1 VHVWRERLGRWL
13 GPVALRIPFSPNT
26 ISVVA
31 LLFIATA
38 AWMISQG
45 LHQPRFFLWALP
57 LVFLGG
63 LLDAID
69 GIVARVQN
77 RQSRFGD
84 FLDHCLDRVS
94 DTLLTVGWGIGTGV
108 RTEILL
114 ASVLTVFFNGYVGT
128 QLEAT
133 FGSRS
138 YEGTGRGEFVLA
150 LFIFLTAAFV
160 LSTSGLLSTRMAGLS
175 IPEWMTLV
183 LTAFA
188 LHGIIQRFRLAH
200 RLSQASGT

>member
-13 GPVALRIPFSPNT
+13 GPIARRIPVSPNT

-45 LHQPRFFLWALP
+45 RHQPRFFLWSLP

-69 GIVARVQN
+69 GVVARVQN

-94 DTLLTVGWGIGTGV
+94 DTLLTVGWSLGTNV

-133 FGSRS
+133 FGSRT

-150 LFIFLTAAFV
+150 LFIFPTAAFV

-188 LHGIIQRFRLAH
+188 VFGIIQRFRLAR
-200 RLSQASGT
+200 RLSQASGA

>member
-1 VHVWRERLGRWL
+1 MGRWL
-13 GPVALRIPFSPNT
+13 GPLALRIPFSPNT

-31 LLFIATA
+31 LLVIATA
-38 AWMISQG
+38 SWLISQG
-45 LHQPRFFLWALP
+45 RHQPRFFLWALP
-57 LVFLGG
+57 LVFFGG

-77 RQSRFGD
+77 RQTRFGD
-84 FLDHCLDRVS
+84 FLDHCFDRIS
-94 DTLLTVGWGIGTGV
+94 DTLLTLGWGLGTGV

-114 ASVLTVFFNGYVGT
+114 ASVLIVFFNGYVGT

-138 YEGTGRGEFVLA
+138 YEGTGRGEFVMA
-150 LFIFLTAAFV
+150 LFIFPTAAFI
-160 LSTSGLLSTRMAGLS
+160 LSSSGLLSVRMASLS
-175 IPEWMTLV
+175 IPEWMTLL

-188 LHGIIQRFRLAH
+188 IQGIIQRFRMAH
-200 RLSQASGT
+200 RLSRVSGT

>member
-1 VHVWRERLGRWL
+1 MHVWRERLGRWF
-13 GPVALRIPFSPNT
+13 GPIALRIPFSPNT

-31 LLFIATA
+31 LIFIATA

-45 LHQPRFFLWALP
+45 LHQPRLFLWALP

-94 DTLLTVGWGIGTGV
+94 DTLLTVGWGFGTGV

-133 FGSRS
+133 FGSRT
-138 YEGTGRGEFVLA
+138 YEGTGRGEFVMA
-150 LFIFLTAAFV
+150 LFIFPTAAFV
-160 LSTSGLLSTRMAGLS
+160 LSASGLLSVRMAGLS

-188 LHGIIQRFRLAH
+188 VHGIIQRFRLAH
-200 RLSQASGT
+200 RLGQASGK

>member
-1 VHVWRERLGRWL
+1 MHVWRERMGRWL
-13 GPVALRIPFSPNT
+13 RPIALRIPFSPNT

-45 LHQPRFFLWALP
+45 SHQPRFFLWALP

-63 LLDAID
+63 LLDAMD

-77 RQSRFGD
+77 RQTRFGD

-94 DTLLTVGWGIGTGV
+94 DTLLTVGWALGTGV
-108 RTEILL
+108 RIEILL
-114 ASVLTVFFNGYVGT
+114 ASVLIVFFNGYVGT

-150 LFIFLTAAFV
+150 LFIFPTAAFV
-160 LSTSGLLSTRMAGLS
+160 LSASGLLSTVMAGLT

-183 LTAFA
+183 LTVFA
-188 LHGIIQRFRLAH
+188 VHGILQRFREAH
-200 RLSQASGT
+200 RLGKASGA